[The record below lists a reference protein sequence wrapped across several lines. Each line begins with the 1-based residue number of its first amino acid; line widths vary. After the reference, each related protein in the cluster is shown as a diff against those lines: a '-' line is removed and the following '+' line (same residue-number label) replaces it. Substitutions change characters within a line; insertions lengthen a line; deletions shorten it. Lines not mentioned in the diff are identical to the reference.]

1 MSQNLPYNLICAK
14 KQQQKTL
21 PNLFPG
27 ISVWKGG
34 WDVNPHFPQEK
45 ITTASKIGPLGAKR
59 ESGLA
64 KDITG
69 LEEDCCPLP
78 RTAALRSGP
87 DTMLGCLWSPLE
99 RTIPLSH
106 SP

>member
-59 ESGLA
+59 EWAS
-64 KDITG
+64 KRH
-69 LEEDCCPLP
+69 EWP
-78 RTAALRSGP
+78 RRRLLSSTKNSSPVIRS
-87 DTMLGCLWSPLE
+87 
-99 RTIPLSH
+99 
-106 SP
+106 